1 MNALTTTLE
10 CHSRQTVFVRESQ
23 SERGS
28 SIYTMKIFL
37 PLALAIGALATIAA
51 ASEAA
56 ASDGDVVVITSKNVD
71 EVLKKKDSLVFV
83 KFFAPWCGHCQA
95 MAEDFKSAATALS
108 GKAVLA
114 EVDATKEEKL
124 AQEYNVEGFPTL
136 KLFSSGEE
144 VADYQGN
151 RDKESMVKFVERA
164 LLPAYEV
171 MKDSASYEK
180 FLADN
185 KDNRIVVAV
194 KPEGDMA
201 AKFKKAAYSIR
212 DVIEDIAFVAVDDA
226 SVLKGVTA
234 AKGDVYYADTG
245 REYVKYDDAA
255 YPTIEKFVKTV
266 GLPVFQEFTQENADM
281 YVELGMPVVVG
292 FYKNADE
299 AGVKTLETVAK
310 KKAGNG
316 KVAFAWVDSVK
327 LASFVEYVGLKDKD
341 PAICAYSFETDQ
353 RFLLPDT
360 FKMSE
365 SALESWVG
373 DLIAG
378 KIEPT
383 RKSEPIPE
391 KNDGPVYQ
399 VVGDSWES
407 IVEDPK
413 EDVMI
418 AQVASW
424 CGHCKAL
431 KPIYS
436 KVAEELK
443 KAGVK
448 GIKLAI
454 MDATENDAP
463 GEFKAKGFPTIHF
476 FPAGKP
482 GMEFDGER
490 SSKAIVDWIKDKAVN
505 KFEFDTSTLGEDPEP
520 EKDEDEPEPEDEGE
534 AEFPEDE
541 EMPEGEEGEHDGE
554 HDSIPEDGED
564 YPDVGEMDDEDKM
577 DLGDEKEEL

>member
-1 MNALTTTLE
+1 M
-10 CHSRQTVFVRESQ
+10 
-23 SERGS
+23 
-28 SIYTMKIFL
+28 IKIFL
-37 PLALAIGALATIAA
+37 PLALGALFTIAA
-51 ASEAA
+51 ASA

-136 KLFSSGEE
+136 KLFSGGEE

-164 LLPAYEV
+164 LLPAYDV
-171 MKDSASYEK
+171 MKDAESYEK

-185 KDNRIVVAV
+185 KENRIVVAV
-194 KPEGDMA
+194 QPEGDMA

-212 DVIEDIAFVAVDDA
+212 DVIEDIAFVAVNDA

-234 AKGDVYYADTG
+234 SKGDVYYADTA
-245 REYVKYDDAA
+245 REYTKWDEAA
-255 YPTIEKFVKTV
+255 YPTIEKFIKTV

-299 AGVKTLETVAK
+299 AGVKTLETIAK

-353 RFLLPDT
+353 RFLLPEG

-365 SALESWVG
+365 SAFESWVD
-373 DLIAG
+373 DLISG

-391 KNDGPVYQ
+391 KNEGPVYQ
-399 VVGDSWES
+399 VVGDSWET
-407 IVEDPK
+407 IVEDPT

-443 KAGVK
+443 AAGVK
-448 GIKLAI
+448 GVKLAI

-463 GEFKAKGFPTIHF
+463 GDFKAKGFPTIHF
-476 FPAGKP
+476 FPAGKS
-482 GMEFDGER
+482 GIEFDGDR
-490 SSKAIVDWIKDKAVN
+490 SSKAIIDWLKEKATN

-520 EKDEDEPEPEDEGE
+520 EKDEDEPEPEDDEGADPE
-534 AEFPEDE
+534 ADYPEDDE
-541 EMPEGEEGEHDGE
+541 PEGEYGDDE
-554 HDSIPEDGED
+554 SIPEDGEK
-564 YPDVGEMDDEDKM
+564 YPEDDELPEDEEKSN
-577 DLGDEKEEL
+577 LGDEKQEL